1 MEKKLKVNECGKEFI
16 DELRGDYPSLKPYY
30 DEVADKVGCSYAEMV
45 TLGVHPDW
53 VEEDEE
59 GWDIRSFFP
68 KEANLEI
75 TELYSD
81 YGTGDF
87 SIGLV
92 REVKYEGKTFIA
104 ETNASPYILYANPQN
119 IQ

>member
-1 MEKKLKVNECGKEFI
+1 MGKKLKVNKFGKECI
-16 DELRGDYPSLKPYY
+16 DELKDDYPSLKPYY
-30 DEVADKVGCSYAEMV
+30 DEVADKVGCSYEEMV
-45 TLGVHPDW
+45 ILEVHPDW

-68 KEANLEI
+68 RGVNLEI

-81 YGTGDF
+81 YGTEDF

-92 REVKYEGKTFIA
+92 LEVKYGGKTFIA

>member
-1 MEKKLKVNECGKEFI
+1 MGKKLKVNKFGKECI
-16 DELRGDYPSLKPYY
+16 DELRDDYPSLKPYY
-30 DEVADKVGCSYAEMV
+30 DEVADKVGCSYEEMV
-45 TLGVHPDW
+45 ILEVHPDW

-68 KEANLEI
+68 RGVNLEI
-75 TELYSD
+75 TELYPD
-81 YGTGDF
+81 YGTEDF

-92 REVKYEGKTFIA
+92 LEVKYEGKTFIA